1 MLDAEKTGQGLDQLL
16 DLGRIRTDLAM
27 EARELALKGQ
37 QELPGVQTRTEQR
50 GDVLI
55 NRVLVQTPEAWR
67 MMGKQPGYYVT
78 LEAETLRSRDRDR
91 LEEVSQALAE
101 EIRGFLKHLNIP
113 EDALGMVVGLGNWN
127 ATPDAL
133 GPRVVG
139 KILVTRH
146 LFSASPPEKRGA
158 LRPVCAIAPGV
169 LGITG
174 METGEIVASLVQ
186 RVRPR
191 FLVVVDALASRSTAR
206 LGTTVQLADTGI
218 SPGSGIGNKR
228 VGITPETMG
237 IPVLA
242 VGVPTVV
249 DAVTI
254 VHDALDQ
261 ITGGAGGAGVS
272 PPQKREAVQ
281 RVLHPY
287 LRDLIVTPK
296 EVDVL
301 IEDIT
306 KVVAGALNIAL
317 HPGVTP
323 EEVFRYLQ

>member
-1 MLDAEKTGQGLDQLL
+1 MEEPMRQGLEQLL
-16 DLGRIRTDLAM
+16 DLGSIRTDLAM
-27 EARELALKGQ
+27 EARDMALKGV
-37 QELPGVQTRTEQR
+37 QELPGVQTKTEQR
-50 GDVLI
+50 GEVQV
-55 NRVLVQTPEAWR
+55 NRVMVQTVEAGR

-78 LEAETLRSRDRDR
+78 LESEVLRSRDRDR
-91 LEEVSQALAE
+91 LEEASRTLAE
-101 EIRGFLKHLNIP
+101 EIEGFLKHLNIP
-113 EDALGMVVGLGNWN
+113 DDALCMVVGLGNWN

-146 LFSASPPEKRGA
+146 LFSASPPEKQGA

-186 RVRPR
+186 HVRPR
-191 FLVVVDALASRSTAR
+191 FLVVIDALASRSTAR

-228 VGITPETMG
+228 IGITPQTMG
-237 IPVLA
+237 VPVLA

-261 ITGGAGGAGVS
+261 ISGGTGAAAPS
-272 PPQKREAVQ
+272 TPQKREAVQ

-296 EVDVL
+296 EVDIL

-317 HPGVTP
+317 HPGVAP
-323 EEVFRYLQ
+323 DEVFRYLQ